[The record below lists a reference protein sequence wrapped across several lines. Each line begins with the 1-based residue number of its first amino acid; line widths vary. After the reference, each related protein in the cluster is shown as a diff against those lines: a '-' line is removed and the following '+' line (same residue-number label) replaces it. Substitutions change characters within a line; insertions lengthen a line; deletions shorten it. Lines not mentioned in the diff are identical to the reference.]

1 MGTGINRSRV
11 FFRRPVLDSATSSV
25 ATASVATRFVAASAA
40 AGFVATGFVATGFV
54 ATDFVATASVAT
66 AATSPT
72 DGRQSRVLQLMLKCW
87 AGVTFR
93 RGADFGLLFIL
104 PVAAVG
110 TPAILSNVPAVV
122 MVETKTSATEK
133 LKCAWMTMQMPGNNN
148 ENTGF
153 DERRYLAASHIG
165 WRPDSNRSVGTK

>member
-87 AGVTFR
+87 AGGYIPAWCRLRPSLHPAR
-93 RGADFGLLFIL
+93 RRRRHPRHL
-104 PVAAVG
+104 
-110 TPAILSNVPAVV
+110 
-122 MVETKTSATEK
+122 VERA
-133 LKCAWMTMQMPGNNN
+133 C
-148 ENTGF
+148 
-153 DERRYLAASHIG
+153 RRHG
-165 WRPDSNRSVGTK
+165 RN